1 MKPIQVY
8 NQTTQKLPTWAK
20 GVIALGVTA
29 GAIWLM
35 VKGYKKIKEIIA
47 LNKLE
52 IKEGGNTAVQASENF
67 TNIPL
72 IIGNVAK
79 LTPSKDAYVV
89 MVTNPTNKKVFEFDF
104 YSNGRVIITP
114 KPLANERSKPQAL
127 IKGKYFNSGKIITL
141 DNGKSYQYNSV
152 WTNMQEVL
160 KNI

>member
-8 NQTTQKLPTWAK
+8 NQTTQGLPSWAK
-20 GVIALGVTA
+20 GVIAVGVTA
-29 GAIWLM
+29 GAIWLI

-47 LNKLE
+47 LNKLD
-52 IKEGGNTAVQASENF
+52 IKEGGNTAIQASENF

-72 IIGNVAK
+72 IIGNGAK
-79 LTPSKDAYVV
+79 LSPKKDAYVV
-89 MVTNPTNKKVFEFDF
+89 MVTHPTNKKVFEFDF

-114 KPLANERSKPQAL
+114 KPLANERSKPEAQ

-152 WTNMQEVL
+152 WANMQEVL

>member
-8 NQTTQKLPTWAK
+8 NQTTQGLPSWAK
-20 GVIALGVTA
+20 GVIAVGVTA

-72 IIGNVAK
+72 IIGNAAK
-79 LTPSKDAYVV
+79 LTPKKDAYVV
-89 MVTNPTNKKVFEFDF
+89 MVTHPTNNKVFEFDF